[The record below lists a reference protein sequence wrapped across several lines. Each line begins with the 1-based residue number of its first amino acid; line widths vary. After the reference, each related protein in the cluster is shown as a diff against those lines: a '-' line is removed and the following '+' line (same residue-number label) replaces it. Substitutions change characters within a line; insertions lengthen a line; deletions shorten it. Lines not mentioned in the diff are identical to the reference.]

1 MGVFDLYH
9 PVRDKMQSG
18 DLIEWH
24 TEGSPVSALI
34 RLFSGQDFNHSSL
47 VMRLPDD
54 FRVGY
59 EDKVIIIEAVA
70 GGIKTSYLSHVLADH
85 HGKAYWSPLKDSE
98 KCDDATRKKIAQWA
112 VHQALLHTKYDY
124 GSIFKN
130 IFGRVN
136 VNASQ
141 FFCSEFYQMA
151 LSTAGIIAADMKALR
166 PGEFQ
171 ELKLHLPSVRI
182 G

>member
-1 MGVFDLYH
+1 
-9 PVRDKMQSG
+9 MQSG

-24 TEGSPVSALI
+24 TEGSAISSLI
-34 RLFSGQDFNHSSL
+34 RLFSGQDYNHSSL

-54 FRVGY
+54 YRAGHQ
-59 EDKVIIIEAVA
+59 DKVIIIEAVS
-70 GGIKTSYLSHVLADH
+70 GGIKTSYLSHVLEHH
-85 HGKAYWSPLKDSE
+85 HGKAYWFALKESE
-98 KCDDATRKKIAQWA
+98 KCNLAARKKVAQWA
-112 VHQALLHTKYDY
+112 VHQALVHTKYDY

-136 VNASQ
+136 ANADK
-141 FFCSEFYQMA
+141 FFCSEFYQLA
-151 LSTAGIIAADMKALR
+151 LVEIELIAKNKKALR

-171 ELKLHLPSVRI
+171 ELNLHLPEVRV